1 MSAAADTTLLDFS
14 ALPALAQVQAQNY
27 QSAKPF
33 PHAVFDN
40 FISLDLARAIAADVP
55 APGAEKNWRAIVDN
69 YSDGDAA
76 QHGKLGLPHEAEFS
90 PLIRALLWELNSGPF
105 LRFLETLTGIKGLIA
120 DPRLQGGGVH
130 QILPGGYLG
139 VHADFTEH
147 KYYGLSRRLN
157 VLIYL
162 NENWQ
167 NEWGGH
173 LELWERDLSRCARRV
188 QPTLGRCVIFST
200 DDTSYHGHPE
210 PLACPEGVTRKS
222 LALYYYTNGRQDAVD
237 SVTHTEWHKTHRTEL
252 PIVE

>member
-1 MSAAADTTLLDFS
+1 MSESNDATLLNFS
-14 ALPALAQVQAQNY
+14 VLPALAATHAQSY
-27 QSAKPF
+27 QNALPF
-33 PHAVFDN
+33 PHAVFDD
-40 FISLDLARAIAADVP
+40 FVDISLAKRLAADVP
-55 APGAEKNWRAIVDN
+55 KPGEEKNWRAIVDN

-90 PLIRALLWELNSGPF
+90 PLIRAVLWEMNSGPF
-105 LRFLETLTGIKGLIA
+105 LRFLESLTGIRGLIG

-162 NENWQ
+162 NEGWQ
-167 NEWGGH
+167 SEWGGH

-188 QPTLGRCVIFST
+188 QPNLGRCVVFST

-210 PLACPEGVTRKS
+210 PLACPEGITRKS
-222 LALYYYTNGRQDAVD
+222 LALYYYTHGRQDSAD
-237 SVTHTEWHKTHRTEL
+237 AVTHTEWHKTRRDDL
-252 PIVE
+252 PTLE